1 MVENGMNLKGPTH
14 LDRITINPDVMD
26 CQPCIRGLRI
36 PVSLVVKLI
45 ASGKSIREILDDYP
59 ELEEDVKQALEYA
72 AWATA
77 ETSIPMVP

>member
-1 MVENGMNLKGPTH
+1 MNLKGPTH

-26 CQPCIRGLRI
+26 YQPCIRGLRI
-36 PVSLVVKLI
+36 PVFLVVKLM
-45 ASGKSIREILDDYP
+45 ASCKSIREILDDYP
-59 ELEEDVKQALEYA
+59 ELEEEDVKQALEHV